1 MKSKK
6 DLGRQMLQALYCKY
20 LGEMEMYRANI
31 DIYLSTPAGIGEHP
45 DVVQALDTQIAIIA
59 ENQEKLEILNSRRFN
74 FAGNKYP
81 VE

>member
-6 DLGRQMLQALYCKY
+6 DLSRQMLQALYCKY

-45 DVVQALDTQIAIIA
+45 DVLGAIDM
-59 ENQEKLEILNSRRFN
+59 EVEKM
-74 FAGNKYP
+74 AGVRDKI
-81 VE
+81 ETLRSEWDFDEDE

>member
-6 DLGRQMLQALYCKY
+6 ELGNQILQALYCKY

-45 DVVQALDTQIAIIA
+45 DVLGAMDEMVEKMAGVRDKIDTLRN
-59 ENQEKLEILNSRRFN
+59 EWDFDEDE
-74 FAGNKYP
+74 
-81 VE
+81 

>member
-31 DIYLSTPAGIGEHP
+31 DIYLNTPAGIGEHP
-45 DVVQALDTQIAIIA
+45 DVLGAMDEMVGAM
-59 ENQEKLEILNSRRFN
+59 
-74 FAGNKYP
+74 AGVRDKI
-81 VE
+81 ETLRSEWDFDEDE

>member
-45 DVVQALDTQIAIIA
+45 DVLGAVDEMVAAM
-59 ENQEKLEILNSRRFN
+59 
-74 FAGNKYP
+74 AGVRDKIEP
-81 VE
+81 LRSAWDFDEDE

>member
-31 DIYLSTPAGIGEHP
+31 DIYLNTPAGIGEHP
-45 DVVQALDTQIAIIA
+45 DVLGAVDEMVAAM
-59 ENQEKLEILNSRRFN
+59 
-74 FAGNKYP
+74 AGVRDKI
-81 VE
+81 ETLRSEWDFDEE

>member
-6 DLGRQMLQALYCKY
+6 DLGGQMLQALYCKY

-45 DVVQALDTQIAIIA
+45 DVLGAVDEMVAAM
-59 ENQEKLEILNSRRFN
+59 
-74 FAGNKYP
+74 AGVRDKI
-81 VE
+81 ETLRSEWDFDEDE